1 MSDFAEGY
9 AVGQGNNGYN
19 NGGFGYGMGEWAW
32 IVVLFALCGG
42 WGNGFGGGGN
52 NQLGYELG
60 RVATTNDVASGFN
73 NSAVLG
79 SLNDIKLGQSNMQN
93 FINQGFYGINDSIKD
108 CCCQTQRAIDGVNYN
123 MARNTC
129 DIIQSGKD
137 NTQRILDYLNCKENQ
152 DLRDR
157 LMAANARLDRID
169 QSNYLVDQL
178 RPVARPAYLTCS
190 PFDSAWGRSGGN
202 CGNNCCGY

>member
-1 MSDFAEGY
+1 MGDFAEGY
-9 AVGQGNNGYN
+9 AVGQGNGNGWN
-19 NGGFGYGMGEWAW
+19 NGMGEWAW

-42 WGNGFGGGGN
+42 LGNGWGNGGN
-52 NQLGYELG
+52 QQMGYELG

-73 NSAVLG
+73 NSAVLS
-79 SLNDIKLGQSNMQN
+79 SLNDIKLAQSNAQN

-137 NTQRILDYLNCKENQ
+137 NTQRILDYLACKETQ
-152 DLRDR
+152 ALRDELMSAKLR
-157 LMAANARLDRID
+157 LSQID

-178 RPVARPAYLTCS
+178 RPTAKPAYLTCS
-190 PFDSAWGRSGGN
+190 PFDGAWGRNGGN
-202 CGNNCCGY
+202 CGGCC